1 MSGNMLMRLAGLSEE
16 FRRGLGLRV
25 DVVAAELL
33 REEVSES
40 ALADAVAL

>member
-1 MSGNMLMRLAGLSEE
+1 MRRAGLSEE
-16 FRRGLGLRV
+16 FRRVLGVDV

-33 REEVSES
+33 RDEVAET